1 MARPPAALPH
11 NPAAYLH
18 AAFTALHWPGL
29 TFEAAMQCTAR
40 RAILDLIATRWPEK
54 RMENIVLISRIDL
67 LATNAAR
74 RGDALRSA
82 NPYPEHSAPGQLFA
96 KCFDLE
102 QKRLSALAL
111 KAQEATKT
119 IANELESEHE

>member
-1 MARPPAALPH
+1 MPVQPFTH
-11 NPAAYLH
+11 NPATYQPI
-18 AAFTALHWPGL
+18 AFVALGWPG

-40 RAILDLIATRWPEK
+40 RDILEHIATWWPK
-54 RMENIVLISRIDL
+54 RPMENIVSISRIDL

-74 RGDALRSA
+74 RGDTLRSA

-111 KAQEATKT
+111 KDQEATET